1 VIAIAVADDKRILS
15 DNRHKSIQYLLS
27 WIRTQKDE
35 LMKNL
40 DTRGS
45 LLSGPLYKYL
55 LKLTL
60 KKSFNNAVT
69 GSDHQANGLVASLL
83 FD

>member
-1 VIAIAVADDKRILS
+1 MIAAAVNNRILS
-15 DNRHKSIQYLLS
+15 DNNHKSIQYLLS

-69 GSDHQANGLVASLL
+69 GSDHQANGLVG
-83 FD
+83 FITF